1 MELSK
6 QILIFLGIL
15 LIALFITYFVID
27 KVRPEALQ
35 SLTPKYGVLSKS
47 NDVGTIND
55 VRDKFL
61 SPSGATLMTYL
72 FLGAVGKT
80 GSIKQDE
87 NPLTIFKMG
96 SALQL
101 QILPGGVSMPYK
113 TVLKIMTT
121 SLDSSGNKINPY
133 EEIIIPNLPQQSWV
147 HFALVREGRRYTVFY
162 NGEAKASGRTDYF
175 PVVTPAKLTMGDTR
189 IRGEFALTKIADVP
203 LTQDEIKA
211 DLESSSN
218 TKHEPY
224 KPFDYSLSMFSFGCP
239 NGIFCFT
246 AKGVPSTYPKQSW
259 SSPYA

>member
-6 QILIFLGIL
+6 QILIFFGIL

-47 NDVGTIND
+47 TDVGTIND
-55 VRDKFL
+55 VRDHFL
-61 SPSGATLMTYL
+61 TPSGATLMTYL
-72 FLGAVGKT
+72 FLGAIGKT
-80 GSIKQDE
+80 ASLNQE
-87 NPLTIFKMG
+87 NPVTIFKMG
-96 SALQL
+96 SVVQL
-101 QILPGGVSMPYK
+101 QILSGGVSMPPK
-113 TVLKIMTT
+113 TVLKIRTT
-121 SLDSSGNKINPY
+121 SFDSSGNKIHPY
-133 EEIIIPNLPQQSWV
+133 EEIILPNLPQQSWV

-189 IRGEFALTKIADVP
+189 IRGEFALTKIAGVP

-211 DLESSSN
+211 DLVSSSN

-224 KPFDYSLSMFSFGCP
+224 KPFEYSMSLFSLGCP

-246 AKGVPSTYPKQSW
+246 AKGVPSTYPNQAW
-259 SSPYA
+259 SSSYA